1 MVLVEV
7 CETIIEQN
15 RRAQIRRE
23 RELECAYLGGY
34 VSACEVLGGG
44 VGEGP
49 FRGVSVGE
57 GGFEGGGDEL
67 AGDGLEGV
75 CGFGALG
82 VVDDDLL
89 DPGRGP
95 QEEAADGAEDEA
107 KGEEEWEDC
116 FGGEDGSGGVE

>member
-23 RELECAYLGGY
+23 RELKGAYLGGDVPTY
-34 VSACEVLGGG
+34 EVLGGG

-57 GGFEGGGDEL
+57 GGFESGGDEFV
-67 AGDGLEGV
+67 GDGLEDV

-89 DPGRGP
+89 DLGRGP
-95 QEEAADGAEDEA
+95 QEEAADGA
-107 KGEEEWEDC
+107 
-116 FGGEDGSGGVE
+116 